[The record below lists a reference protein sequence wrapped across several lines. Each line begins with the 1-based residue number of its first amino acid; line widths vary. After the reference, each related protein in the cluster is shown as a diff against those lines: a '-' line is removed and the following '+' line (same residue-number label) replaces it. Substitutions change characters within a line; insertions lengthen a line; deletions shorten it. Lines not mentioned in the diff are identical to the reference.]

1 MNAFANNDW
10 TDGQADSG
18 GGDHWQRTRVPAVV
32 PSPAAV
38 DAQVRGF
45 AVEEGAV
52 PDGFYAQ
59 LSKPGL
65 MVEGLGDTPAAA
77 LQRALVLAERLDS
90 IRAMISAESP
100 GDQQG

>member
-10 TDGQADSG
+10 ADGQVDNG
-18 GGDHWQRTRVPAVV
+18 GGDRWQLPHTPASTQ
-32 PSPAAV
+32 SPGVA
-38 DAQVRGF
+38 GF
-45 AVEEGAV
+45 TVEEGAV

-77 LQRALVLAERLDS
+77 MQRALVLAERLES
-90 IRAMISAESP
+90 VRAMIGESSE
-100 GDQQG
+100 DQRG